1 MSNVTESISSKSFSD
16 LAIGLNVLAGE
27 SGMVDIGKLQSAIA
41 SSEYYSSF
49 EVKVS
54 SIIRSMIKN
63 HAFRDGNKRTAVMM
77 FRLLVAHSRRMM
89 NYSNRELID
98 LFADIAANHYS
109 VEEIRDKIF
118 KNISEDGIRHWLD
131 VIKRGEHQS

>member
-1 MSNVTESISSKSFSD
+1 MTGGDAISSKSFSD

-27 SGMVDIGKLQSAIA
+27 SGMVDVGKLESAIS

-49 EVKVS
+49 EDKVA

-77 FRLLVAHSRRMM
+77 FRLLVAHSRRRMSF
-89 NYSNRELID
+89 SNKELVD

-118 KNISEDGIRHWLD
+118 KNVSEDCMRHWLD
-131 VIKRGEHQS
+131 VIKRGD